1 MSVHAWP
8 GGRGVAFLC
17 RLSVA
22 GPSVAGP
29 SVAGPS
35 VGDGAAAT
43 VGVRLRR

>member
-17 RLSVA
+17 RLA
-22 GPSVAGP
+22 VAGP

-35 VGDGAAAT
+35 VGDRAAAT